1 MRWAFSL
8 HLHLDSA
15 RNAVSAHLEMV
26 GAGFFAIAQDF
37 DRCFARIVDQV
48 ISLDRELRD
57 LDIVDGR
64 RLLKQRFDFR
74 LHLLVV
80 EQTGNK
86 VSDDDESSN
95 QKSLSEQRLSK
106 PAFLREGGG
115 VGSGPFDFWAI
126 LFRAAVFVS
135 FRKGDRLP
143 GIFLRLERSERFA
156 AGALGREE
164 RIVERWR
171 RCSWDGFRG

>member
-1 MRWAFSL
+1 LRWAFSF

-37 DRCFARIVDQV
+37 DRCFALIVDQV
-48 ISLDRELRD
+48 ISLDRDLRH
-57 LDIVDGR
+57 LDVVDGR
-64 RLLKQRFDFR
+64 RLLKKRLDFR

-80 EQTGNK
+80 EQTGAT
-86 VSDDDESSN
+86 VRDDDESSN
-95 QKSLSEQRLSK
+95 QKGLSEQRLSK
-106 PAFLREGGG
+106 PAFLFWGDAG
-115 VGSGPFDFWAI
+115 GSGHFDFWAI

-143 GIFLRLERSERFA
+143 GIFLRLDRPEWFL
-156 AGALGREE
+156 LGTLGWGG
-164 RIVERWR
+164 RIVARGWWCRWV
-171 RCSWDGFRG
+171 GFRG